1 MVNYEDRNAIP
12 AWVEKVTTPDE
23 YAIWKTL
30 SRYYRVAYSYA
41 NQRQATDAERK
52 EVYERLKTLCERLES
67 GELKVAP
74 NETLQS
80 SLRSAVCLIRSVLAR
95 LHARKNGFFSIRMSM
110 GMMRI

>member
-1 MVNYEDRNAIP
+1 MGGKGDYTGLICDLEDIEP
-12 AWVEKVTTPDE
+12 LLPGGVD
-23 YAIWKTL
+23 
-30 SRYYRVAYSYA
+30 YSYA